1 MPVRNWWPNSVQCCW
16 GTSWRSAVLLKTTR
30 HTWGHWVELLKES
43 PQALYQVLGDAR
55 RAVEVVC
62 PLEEAV

>member
-1 MPVRNWWPNSVQCCW
+1 M
-16 GTSWRSAVLLKTTR
+16 LLKTTR